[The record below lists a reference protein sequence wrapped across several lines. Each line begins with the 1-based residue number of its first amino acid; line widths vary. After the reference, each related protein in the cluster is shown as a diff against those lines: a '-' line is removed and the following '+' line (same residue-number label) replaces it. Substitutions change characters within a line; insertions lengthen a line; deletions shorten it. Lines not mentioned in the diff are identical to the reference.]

1 MTKYRVLIAGKNSI
15 FIDEFFSYTGD
26 SFLTV
31 TTSGRDFDI
40 LNHLDFFKPDVFLFC
55 LGNDRSDDLN
65 KLKEYQNHLRQNHIL
80 FAIVGS
86 REDCDRFQELSLQM
100 ADIVFYRPVT
110 VGSIKEQ
117 LLQLI
122 GAHPQTTAEPA
133 VSQPAIPSRP
143 SRPAEVRKSA
153 RPHILVIDDDPV
165 MLRLVKE
172 YLHGQYNVATAING
186 KVAMKFLEKKHT
198 DLILLDYEMPL
209 EDGPSVY
216 QKIRSTEALS
226 KIPIVFLTGVS
237 DRTKIQTALQLK
249 PQGYILKPIEK
260 EKLLNIVKGCLI

>member
-1 MTKYRVLIAGKNSI
+1 MTKYRVLLAGKSSI
-15 FIDEFFSYTGD
+15 FIDEFFYYTGD

-31 TTSGRDFDI
+31 TTSVRDFDI
-40 LNHLDFFKPDVFLFC
+40 LNHLDFFKPDVFLFYI
-55 LGNDRSDDLN
+55 GKDSSDDLD
-65 KLKEYQNHLRQNHIL
+65 KLKEYKNHLRQNNIL

-86 REDCDRFQELSLQM
+86 KEDCNRFQEASLQM
-100 ADIVFYRPVT
+100 ADLILYRPIT
-110 VGSIKEQ
+110 VSSIKER
-117 LLQLI
+117 LLQLLESHPHI
-122 GAHPQTTAEPA
+122 ADTPIPLHPAGALQSSISTNSKKAD
-133 VSQPAIPSRP
+133 
-143 SRPAEVRKSA
+143 

-172 YLHGQYNVATAING
+172 YLHSQYNVATAING

-216 QKIRSTEALS
+216 QKIKATEALS
-226 KIPIVFLTGVS
+226 QIPIVFLTGVS
-237 DRTKIQTALQLK
+237 DRSKIQTALKLK

-260 EKLLNIVKGCLI
+260 EKLLNIVKDCLV